1 MGQSFSV
8 HRGGRDDGSGS
19 SGHTGLVGA
28 SERSELESESESEAD
43 VLEGR
48 REDNEVVG
56 RCVGSMGLSG
66 ASERSSSE
74 SARDEVDIGFEVAG
88 GAKGCS

>member
-1 MGQSFSV
+1 MGQSCSV
-8 HRGGRDDGSGS
+8 HRGERDDGSGS

-28 SERSELESESESEAD
+28 SERSESESESEAG

-48 REDNEVVG
+48 CKDNEVVG

-66 ASERSSSE
+66 ASDRSSSE
-74 SARDEVDIGFEVAG
+74 SARDEFDIGSEVAG
-88 GAKGCS
+88 GAKGWS